1 MSSCRSGEAGGEREA
16 AAGERSLHEIEI
28 CDVRGGCIVRVGMG
42 LGRRVQHAARSVLMC
57 AAVQR
62 VQHTKTSVDTA
73 VCYRCLYVQVGET
86 TTRLPTTI
94 ILSHAMLLESLPQIS
109 PDYVAVAL
117 FALASSDVAW
127 QPDS

>member
-1 MSSCRSGEAGGEREA
+1 MYRARGNGPWAQGA
-16 AAGERSLHEIEI
+16 ARREI
-28 CDVRGGCIVRVGMG
+28 CADVCD
-42 LGRRVQHAARSVLMC
+42 AAI
-57 AAVQR
+57 QR

-94 ILSHAMLLESLPQIS
+94 ILSHAMLQESLPQIS